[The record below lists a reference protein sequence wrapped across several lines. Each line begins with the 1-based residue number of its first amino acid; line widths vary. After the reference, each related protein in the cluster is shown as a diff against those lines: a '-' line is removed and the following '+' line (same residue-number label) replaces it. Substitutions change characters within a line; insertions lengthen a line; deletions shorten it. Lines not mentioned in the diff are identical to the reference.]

1 MFLCVASCK
10 LFCHLLT
17 YLFTYWFFYLLL
29 CINVV
34 NLLSIKKKKK
44 SNVTTA
50 NLLLAAHLNIRA
62 WDQSQWTVFF
72 NVIWNLKKDE
82 RENFKNF
89 SGTLVRPLGT
99 PHKHQKGLKISES
112 ECWISLGKWS
122 SLDSFSNAL
131 GQHQIHLN
139 LYWIA
144 LKSNRTLYVY
154 SVYLT
159 LIFHTA
165 KLNTNIANYHF
176 SGNWII
182 TSVGAVHRKLGTLS
196 SMRLQK
202 GKESLYNTFWLN
214 RKRKLKS
221 KRK

>member
-1 MFLCVASCK
+1 M
-10 LFCHLLT
+10 
-17 YLFTYWFFYLLL
+17 
-29 CINVV
+29 
-34 NLLSIKKKKK
+34 
-44 SNVTTA
+44 TTA

-122 SLDSFSNAL
+122 SFDSFSNTL

-139 LYWIA
+139 PYWIA

-154 SVYLT
+154 SVYSSDPDLPYCKT
-159 LIFHTA
+159 KHKHSQLPFLWELNYYIRWGSSQETWHTFQYAPAKRERKFIQHVLIEQKEET
-165 KLNTNIANYHF
+165 KKQKKIKSND
-176 SGNWII
+176 
-182 TSVGAVHRKLGTLS
+182 K
-196 SMRLQK
+196 RL
-202 GKESLYNTFWLN
+202 
-214 RKRKLKS
+214 
-221 KRK
+221 

>member
-1 MFLCVASCK
+1 MGDSSEPSGGQKRGKGLWSSASLSSPQTPARFALPTDMSSPSLPPPPPTPLQNLVPGWAMFLCVASCK

-82 RENFKNF
+82 RKILKT
-89 SGTLVRPLGT
+89 SLV
-99 PHKHQKGLKISES
+99 HS
-112 ECWISLGKWS
+112 
-122 SLDSFSNAL
+122 
-131 GQHQIHLN
+131 
-139 LYWIA
+139 
-144 LKSNRTLYVY
+144 YV
-154 SVYLT
+154 LWE
-159 LIFHTA
+159 HH
-165 KLNTNIANYHF
+165 TNIRRV
-176 SGNWII
+176 W
-182 TSVGAVHRKLGTLS
+182 
-196 SMRLQK
+196 
-202 GKESLYNTFWLN
+202 
-214 RKRKLKS
+214 KS
-221 KRK
+221 AKASAELVWENEVL

>member
-1 MFLCVASCK
+1 M
-10 LFCHLLT
+10 
-17 YLFTYWFFYLLL
+17 WFG
-29 CINVV
+29 VW
-34 NLLSIKKKKK
+34 KKMKGKILK
-44 SNVTTA
+44 TSLVHSHVLWEHHT
-50 NLLLAAHLNIRA
+50 NIRRVWKSA
-62 WDQSQWTVFF
+62 IASA
-72 NVIWNLKKDE
+72 E
-82 RENFKNF
+82 
-89 SGTLVRPLGT
+89 LV
-99 PHKHQKGLKISES
+99 
-112 ECWISLGKWS
+112 WGKWS
-122 SLDSFSNAL
+122 FLDSFSNAL

-144 LKSNRTLYVY
+144 LKSNRTFYVY

-202 GKESLYNTFWLN
+202 GKESLYNTFSLN